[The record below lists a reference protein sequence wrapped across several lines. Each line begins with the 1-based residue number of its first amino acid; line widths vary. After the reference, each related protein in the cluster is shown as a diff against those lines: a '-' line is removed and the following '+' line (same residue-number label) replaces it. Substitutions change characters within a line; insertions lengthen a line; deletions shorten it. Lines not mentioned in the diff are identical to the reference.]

1 MVESKRII
9 VWLNHLEWPVVKDRG
24 MHCQAPKYSLLLKF
38 YLSHLARISSA
49 ASPLSWSSAQ
59 TGYKL

>member
-1 MVESKRII
+1 MEG
-9 VWLNHLEWPVVKDRG
+9 RG

-38 YLSHLARISSA
+38 YLNCLAKISSA

-59 TGYKL
+59 TGYKLWVWFT